1 MLWDV
6 LGHEP
11 PDSLHGPEI
20 NLSLLQTLLFQ
31 FVGPHCVLGTHTCTN
46 FSASCL
52 SPGLTIGSGCSLV
65 AARWQ
70 VLLSF
75 LNVCR
80 AHRLT
85 IHGGCNC

>member
-1 MLWDV
+1 MLQDV

-11 PDSLHGPEI
+11 PVSLHGPEF
-20 NLSLLQTLLFQ
+20 NLSLLQTLMFQ
-31 FVGPHCVLGTHTCTN
+31 FVWPHCVLRTHTCTN

-75 LNVCR
+75 LNVGR
-80 AHRLT
+80 AHWLT
-85 IHGGCNC
+85 IHGGYNC